1 MLDIY
6 GRDINYLRISLTDRC
21 NLRCIYC
28 LPEKAIFKGKDR
40 LSKDDVLKISEAG
53 KRIGINKIRL
63 TGGEPLLREDIVE
76 IVEGIKKIGID
87 RIYITTNGILLEEKI
102 RDLKKV
108 GLSGVNISLDTT
120 DSELFKK
127 ITRGGNLDKVI
138 NGIDTSLSLGLSVKI
153 NSVILKG
160 INDVSIKSLAGLTF
174 DRNIDVRFIELMPI
188 GEGKKYDGIK
198 NSEIYEYLKKEYG
211 FLDEKKTE
219 GVSEYFTLVSGKGRI
234 GFISPLNNCFCETC
248 NKIRVT
254 SDGTLK
260 RCLNMEGTLN
270 LKDMSIEEKNID
282 EIEEI
287 LKYEIYRKPE
297 KHLFGQK
304 NENEEKK
311 NMNEIGG

>member
-76 IVEGIKKIGID
+76 IVEGIKRIGID
-87 RIYITTNGILLEEKI
+87 RIYITTNGMLLEEKI
-102 RDLKKV
+102 RDLKKA

-120 DSELFKK
+120 DSELFRK

-219 GVSEYFTLVSGKGRI
+219 GVSEYFTLVGGKGRI

-270 LKDMSIEEKNID
+270 LKDMSIEEKTVD

>member
-87 RIYITTNGILLEEKI
+87 RIYITTNGMLLEEKI
-102 RDLKKV
+102 RDLKKA
-108 GLSGVNISLDTT
+108 GLSGVNISLDTK

-127 ITRGGNLDKVI
+127 ITRGGNLDKVV

-198 NSEIYEYLKKEYG
+198 NSEIYEYLKKEYS

-219 GVSEYFTLVSGKGRI
+219 GVSEYFTLVGGKGRI

-270 LKDMSIEEKNID
+270 LKDMSIEEKTID

>member
-28 LPEKAIFKGKDR
+28 LPEKAMFKGKDR

-102 RDLKKV
+102 RELKKA
-108 GLSGVNISLDTT
+108 GLSGVNVSLDTT

-174 DRNIDVRFIELMPI
+174 NRNIDVRFIELMPI

-219 GVSEYFTLVSGKGRI
+219 GVSEYFTLVGGKGRI

-260 RCLNMEGTLN
+260 RCLNMEGTIN
-270 LKDMSIEEKNID
+270 LKDMSIEEKTID
-282 EIEEI
+282 EVEQI
-287 LKYEIYRKPE
+287 LRDEIYRKPE
-297 KHLFGQK
+297 KHLFGQE